1 MAERDKGGQNVP
13 SQPCRRKPTRGLG
26 PWAGSDPLETHWI
39 TAFLDPQDDRFSFET
54 VYQLLSDRG
63 FVIYPG
69 RLTQLSTFRIGNIGW
84 LFPSDLEQL
93 VLAVR
98 ET

>member
-1 MAERDKGGQNVP
+1 MRVNRGDVVLVDYPFTTGGAKVLPALVVQNDRDNARY
-13 SQPCRRKPTRGLG
+13 QP
-26 PWAGSDPLETHWI
+26 
-39 TAFLDPQDDRFSFET
+39 
-54 VYQLLSDRG
+54 LSDRG

-69 RLTQLSTFRIGNIGW
+69 RLTQLSTFRTGNIGW

>member
-1 MAERDKGGQNVP
+1 MTGRQANALLSRPKNLCLWQ
-13 SQPCRRKPTRGLG
+13 R
-26 PWAGSDPLETHWI
+26 AII

-54 VYQLLSDRG
+54 LYQLLSDRG

-69 RLTQLSTFRIGNIGW
+69 RLTQLSAFRIGNIGR

-98 ET
+98 EA